1 MKFLIDENISKRII
15 PLIESSLS
23 EFYHILFPDLISP
36 ISDHS
41 IWKYAKE
48 KEFNII
54 TKDEDFIKLSMLF
67 GTPLKVILL
76 NVGNLNTSELAKV
89 LIKNEQVIHQFVNH
103 EEYGFLA
110 IKQ

>member
-1 MKFLIDENISKRII
+1 
-15 PLIESSLS
+15 
-23 EFYHILFPDLISP
+23 
-36 ISDHS
+36 
-41 IWKYAKE
+41 
-48 KEFNII
+48 
-54 TKDEDFIKLSMLF
+54 MLF

>member
-1 MKFLIDENISKRII
+1 MSIKPQFLTTVFGNMQKKRN
-15 PLIESSLS
+15 LTSL
-23 EFYHILFPDLISP
+23 L
-36 ISDHS
+36 
-41 IWKYAKE
+41 
-48 KEFNII
+48 N
-54 TKDEDFIKLSMLF
+54 DEDFIKLSMLF

>member
-1 MKFLIDENISKRII
+1 MQKKRN
-15 PLIESSLS
+15 LTSL
-23 EFYHILFPDLISP
+23 L
-36 ISDHS
+36 
-41 IWKYAKE
+41 
-48 KEFNII
+48 N
-54 TKDEDFIKLSMLF
+54 DEDFIKLSMLF